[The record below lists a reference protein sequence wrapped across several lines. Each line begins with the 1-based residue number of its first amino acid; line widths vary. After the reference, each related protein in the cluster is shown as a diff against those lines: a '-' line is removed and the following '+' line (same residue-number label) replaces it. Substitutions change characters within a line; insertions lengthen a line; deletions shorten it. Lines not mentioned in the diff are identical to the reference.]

1 MKSLFNFPGFRWLFT
16 GMMVLVSG
24 SLLITSAQ
32 DRLKDMPGYARYQKM
47 SPVIRGSVKQGAL
60 NVTWSENSKTFD
72 YQWSGKKYTYDVRKL
87 KASETA
93 VLPSGVATA
102 DGPDRPGGRRVAGIL
117 TDNQAS
123 RGERPDR
130 GRQYTTAMSPDGTLK
145 AFHKDRNLFIS
156 KADGSGVEALTTEGN
171 DKNRI
176 KFGSASWVYGEELGQ
191 KTAMWWSP
199 EGKKL
204 AFYKFDEGKV
214 LDYYLQYNQLKLQDS
229 VEIEP
234 YVKVGGNNPIVD
246 LLVYDLVTRK
256 ITKLDVR
263 EGKPFDNKVVG
274 HYIYGISWSPDGTE
288 LLFHRTNRKQDIM
301 ELAAANPE
309 TGKCRVVVHEEWLAS
324 YTKNTPT
331 MQFLKDN
338 NRFIWTSERTG
349 FRNFYLYD
357 LKGNLLVT
365 LTSHPFEVANIIKVD
380 EEAGFMWYMA
390 RSGDNY
396 MKLQLH
402 RVGLDGKGDVRLT
415 DPAFNHRVTLAPNG
429 KYFVDVAQTHDI
441 PSFTQLVDIKGKV
454 LAKLVDSDLTKYN
467 ELGLKK
473 VELFTFKAA
482 DGVTELHGMLHF
494 PSNFDPSKKYPV
506 IVSVY
511 GGPETNGASENFS
524 TPNPMTEYGFLIAS
538 FDLRSA
544 AGRGKKFMDPYY
556 AHLMGVEIDDMAAG
570 VKSLW
575 ARPYVNKDKVGV
587 YGTSYGGTS
596 SAAGILRYPD
606 VFHAACANS
615 GVMDFR
621 NYDNIYAER
630 HAGLVEEHLAEY
642 EAGTLG
648 NYAANLKGHLM
659 IYYGTSDNNVHPANS
674 LQLIRALQKAGKSF
688 EVQVGPDMGH
698 TALNSERM
706 MEFFIEYLVLR

>member
-1 MKSLFNFPGFRWLFT
+1 MKKMNFVNVTMTLLASA
-16 GMMVLVSG
+16 VLLAGTAV
-24 SLLITSAQ
+24 TKAQ
-32 DRLKDMPGYARYQKM
+32 DRLKEMPGYAQYQKM
-47 SPVIRGSVKQGAL
+47 LPEARGSVKQGAL
-60 NVTWSENSKTFD
+60 NVTWSEDGKTFD
-72 YQWSGKKYTYDVRKL
+72 YQFNGKKYTYDVKKQ
-87 KASETA
+87 KAVET
-93 VLPSGVATA
+93 GVA
-102 DGPDRPGGRRVAGIL
+102 DPGQFGQGGPGGRPGGQGVGGRQGTMPRG
-117 TDNQAS
+117 T
-123 RGERPDR
+123 GERPDR
-130 GRQYTTAMSPDGTLK
+130 GRQYTIAVSPDGTMK
-145 AFHKDRNLFIS
+145 AFHKDRNLYLS
-156 KADGSGVEALTTEGN
+156 KADGTEVQALTTEGN

-191 KTAMWWSP
+191 GTAMWWSP
-199 EGKKL
+199 DGKKL

-234 YVKVGGNNPIVD
+234 YVKVGGQNPVVD
-246 LLVYDLVTRK
+246 LLVYDVNTKK
-256 ITKLDVR
+256 INTLDVR
-263 EGKPFDNKVVG
+263 EGKPFDNRVVG
-274 HYIYGISWSPDGTE
+274 HYIYGINWSPDGTE
-288 LLFHRTNRKQDIM
+288 LIFHRTNRKQDIM
-301 ELAAANPE
+301 ELAAANPA

-357 LKGNLLVT
+357 LTGKLLAT
-365 LTSHPFEVANIIKVD
+365 LTNHPFEVATIVKVD
-380 EEAGFMWYMA
+380 EEAGFLWYMA
-390 RSGDNY
+390 RSGENY

-402 RVGLDGKGDVRLT
+402 RVGLDGKGDIRLT
-415 DPAFNHRVTLAPNG
+415 DPALNHRVTLAPNG
-429 KYFVDVAQTHDI
+429 KYFIDVAQTHDI
-441 PSFTQLVDIKGKV
+441 APFTQLVDIKGKV
-454 LAKLVDSDLTKYN
+454 LARLADSDLAKFN
-467 ELGLKK
+467 DLGLKK
-473 VELFTFKAA
+473 VELFTFKSA

-494 PSNFDPSKKYPV
+494 PSGFDPSKKYPV

-511 GGPETNGASENFS
+511 GGPETNGASENFT
-524 TPNPMTEYGFLIAS
+524 TPNPMTEYGFLVAS

-556 AHLMGVEIDDMAAG
+556 AHLMIVEIDDMAAG

-575 ARPYVNKDKVGV
+575 NRPYVNKDKVGV
-587 YGTSYGGTS
+587 YGTSYGGTA

-630 HAGLVEEHLAEY
+630 HAGLLEDHLADY
-642 EAGTLG
+642 DAGTLG

-674 LQLIRALQKAGKSF
+674 LQLIAALQKAGKSH
-688 EVQVGPDMGH
+688 EVQVGPDRGH

-706 MEFFIEYLVLR
+706 MEFFIEYLVMR